1 MARAPLDNVGLHA
14 PTQRFMGN
22 IYTKRIYEQVRELI
36 EADARD
42 KKPGE
47 PLDTEVGYAKRFGVS
62 RPTARKAVEDL
73 IRIGLIRRVAGKG
86 LVMATQEETPYRGKL
101 LIALPHEMGDGFLF
115 RVTMGCVE
123 QANLLGFDY
132 KILNATTP
140 QQRYEQIARE
150 KLSDYIAAITC
161 CYEIDEDYHSLACLQ
176 NSGLPVM
183 LIDNPTKRMD
193 MPCITCDDYGGGYKM
208 GEYLANK
215 GHSRI
220 INISTDRPVLTIERR
235 NAGFLQ
241 ALKDAGIEYD
251 QSLFIK
257 GSDYISE
264 FISRFTPQDFLR
276 GEVTAIC
283 SHTSLAIVAVSKWLF
298 QNGLRIYDDVSIMG
312 YGDYPYAPT
321 YEVPFTAIDVPSA
334 QMGKSA
340 VDEISEAMLERRPLH
355 GVQHEVWLEKRH
367 SVKTIVR

>member
-1 MARAPLDNVGLHA
+1 MDNG
-14 PTQRFMGN
+14 
-22 IYTKRIYEQVRELI
+22 YTKKIYEQVRELI

-47 PLDTEVGYAKRFGVS
+47 ALDTEVGYARRFGVS

-86 LVMATQEETPYRGKL
+86 LVMATQDETPYRGKL

-132 KILNATTP
+132 KILNTTAS

-161 CYEIDEDYHSLACLQ
+161 GYETEEDYRAMACLQ
-176 NSGLPVM
+176 DAGLPIL
-183 LIDNPTKRMD
+183 LIDNPAKEMGL
-193 MPCITCDDYGGGYKM
+193 PCITCDDYDGGYQM
-208 GEYLANK
+208 GAYLAKK
-215 GHSRI
+215 GHRYIANVS
-220 INISTDRPVLTIERR
+220 SARPVLTIERR
-235 NAGFLQ
+235 EKGFLQ

-251 QSLFIK
+251 TTMLTR
-257 GSDYISE
+257 SDDYLSG
-264 FISRFTPQDFLR
+264 FLQRFTVQDILSGR
-276 GEVTAIC
+276 ITAIC
-283 SHTSLAIVAVSKWLF
+283 SHTSLAIMAVSKWLF
-298 QNGLRIYDDVSIMG
+298 QNGLRIYEDVSIMG
-312 YGDYPYAPT
+312 YGDYPYSPV
-321 YEVPFTAIDVPSA
+321 YGVPFTAIDVPSA

-340 VDEISEAMLERRPLH
+340 VDEISAALLEKRPLRSID
-355 GVQHEVWLEKRH
+355 HEVWLEKRH
-367 SVKTIVR
+367 TVKTLPPV